1 MRAAQW
7 RSHHRPAK
15 SRLMA
20 VLAAPAL
27 DVTDDRLAARNA
39 LVLGMAQALAG
50 GNNTVI
56 TATTGIIGSMLAP
69 DPALVTVPISTM
81 VLGMW
86 IGTLPFGM
94 LAKAFGRRF
103 ALQTGSVF
111 GMLSG
116 LVSYTAVMHGSFA
129 ILLLGTFCGGL
140 YAAAHQSYRFAA
152 ADTASPA
159 FRPKAVAWVLAGG
172 MFAAIIGS
180 QLVIFTKD
188 LIPAYLFAGTF
199 LAQSVCAALAAC
211 VLMFVKIPRPPVSQ
225 SFADG
230 RPLIAIVRQSRFIVA
245 VACGVASY
253 AMMNMVMTSAPL
265 AMVMC
270 NHSVNEAAL
279 GIQWHVL
286 GMYAPSFITGSL
298 ILRFGVR
305 RMMAL
310 GLSIIVGAAAIGL
323 LGITLWNFWI
333 GLAVLGV
340 GWNFAFISATTLVTE
355 CHDPHER
362 NKVQAFNDFMVFGS
376 MAVGSFSSG
385 ALLSRYGW
393 NAVNEM
399 VFPVILVAAL
409 LLAWGSLLRRPNPV

>member
-1 MRAAQW
+1 
-7 RSHHRPAK
+7 
-15 SRLMA
+15 MA
-20 VLAAPAL
+20 VLAEPAI
-27 DVTDDRLAARNA
+27 DITDDRLAARNA
-39 LVLGMAQALAG
+39 LVLAVAQALAG

-56 TATTGIIGSMLAP
+56 TATTGIVGSMLAP
-69 DPALVTVPISTM
+69 DPALMTVPISTM

-86 IGTLPFGM
+86 IGTLPVGM

-103 ALQTGSVF
+103 ALQTGSAF

-116 LVSYTAVMHGSFA
+116 LVSYTAVVHGSFA
-129 ILLLGTFCGGL
+129 LLLLGTFCGGL

-152 ADTASPA
+152 ADTASPS

-172 MFAAIIGS
+172 VFAAVIGS
-180 QLVIFTKD
+180 QLVIFTKT
-188 LIPAYLFAGTF
+188 LIPATLFAATF
-199 LAQSVCAALAAC
+199 LAQSACAALAAI
-211 VLMFVKIPRPPVSQ
+211 VLIAVNIPRPPVAQ
-225 SFADG
+225 SLADG
-230 RPLIAIVRQSRFIVA
+230 RPLIAIVRQPRFIVA

-270 NHSVNEAAL
+270 NHSVNEATL

-305 RMMAL
+305 QMMAL
-310 GLSIIVGAAAIGL
+310 GLTMIVGAAVIGL

-376 MAVGSFSSG
+376 MAIGSFSSG

-393 NAVNEM
+393 DAVNGM

-409 LLAWGSLLRRPNPV
+409 LLAWGSLMRRPQPV

>member
-1 MRAAQW
+1 
-7 RSHHRPAK
+7 
-15 SRLMA
+15 MA
-20 VLAAPAL
+20 VIAEPAI
-27 DVTDDRLAARNA
+27 DVTDDRLAGRNA
-39 LVLGMAQALAG
+39 LVLAVAQALAG

-69 DPALVTVPISTM
+69 DPALVTLPISVM

-86 IGTLPFGM
+86 IGTIPVGM

-103 ALQTGSVF
+103 ALQTGSAF
-111 GMLSG
+111 GVLSG
-116 LVSYTAVMHGSFA
+116 LVSYMAVMRGSFL

-152 ADTASPA
+152 ADTASER
-159 FRPKAVAWVLAGG
+159 FRPKAVSWVFAGG
-172 MFAAIIGS
+172 VFAAIIGS

-188 LIPAYLFAGTF
+188 IIPTHLFAATF
-199 LAQSVCAALAAC
+199 LGQSACALLAAG
-211 VLMFVKIPRPPVSQ
+211 VLLLLRIPRPRVSH
-225 SFADG
+225 SFTDG
-230 RPLIAIVRQSRFIVA
+230 RPLVEIVRQPRFLVA
-245 VACGVASY
+245 VTCGVASY

-265 AMVMC
+265 AMIMC

-298 ILRFGVR
+298 IVRFGVR
-305 RMMAL
+305 RMMAI
-310 GLSIIVGAAAIGL
+310 GLTMIATAAAIDL

-362 NKVQAFNDFMVFGS
+362 NKVQAFNDFLVFGS

-385 ALLSRYGW
+385 VLLSSYGW
-393 NAVNEM
+393 AGLNAV
-399 VFPVILVAAL
+399 VFPVILVAAVL
-409 LLAWGSLLRRPNPV
+409 LTWGSLMRRPSTV

>member
-1 MRAAQW
+1 MGVIAE
-7 RSHHRPAK
+7 PAI
-15 SRLMA
+15 
-20 VLAAPAL
+20 
-27 DVTDDRLAARNA
+27 DVTDDRLAGRNA
-39 LVLGMAQALAG
+39 LVLAVAQALAG

-56 TATTGIIGSMLAP
+56 AATTGIIGSILAP
-69 DPALVTVPISTM
+69 DPALATLPISVM

-86 IGTLPFGM
+86 TGTIPVGM

-103 ALQTGSVF
+103 ALQTGSAF
-111 GMLSG
+111 GVLSG
-116 LVSYTAVMHGSFA
+116 LVSYTAVMRGSFL

-152 ADTASPA
+152 ADTASER
-159 FRPKAVAWVLAGG
+159 FRPKAVSWVFAGG
-172 MFAAIIGS
+172 VFAAIIGS

-188 LIPAYLFAGTF
+188 ILPTHLFAATF
-199 LAQSVCAALAAC
+199 LGQSACALLAAG
-211 VLMFVKIPRPPVSQ
+211 VLKFLRIPRPRVSH

-230 RPLIAIVRQSRFIVA
+230 RPLIEIIRQPRFVIA

-298 ILRFGVR
+298 IVWFGVR
-305 RMMAL
+305 RMMA
-310 GLSIIVGAAAIGL
+310 IGL
-323 LGITLWNFWI
+323 TMIATAATIDLMGLTLWNFWI
-333 GLAVLGV
+333 GLAVLGI

-362 NKVQAFNDFMVFGS
+362 NKVQAFNDFLIFGS

-385 ALLSRYGW
+385 VLLSSYGW
-393 NAVNEM
+393 AGLNEV
-399 VFPVILVAAL
+399 VFPVILVAAVL
-409 LLAWGSLLRRPNPV
+409 LTWGSLMRRPTTV

>member
-1 MRAAQW
+1 
-7 RSHHRPAK
+7 
-15 SRLMA
+15 MA
-20 VLAAPAL
+20 VLAEPAI

-39 LVLGMAQALAG
+39 LVLAVAQALAG

-69 DPALVTVPISTM
+69 SPALVTLPISMM

-86 IGTLPFGM
+86 SGTLPVGM

-111 GMLSG
+111 GILSG
-116 LVSYTAVMHGSFA
+116 LISYTALMHGSFA

-152 ADTASPA
+152 ADTASA
-159 FRPKAVAWVLAGG
+159 QFRPKAVSWVFAGG
-172 MFAAIIGS
+172 IFAAIIGS

-188 LIPAYLFAGTF
+188 AVPSYLFAGTF
-199 LAQSVCAALAAC
+199 VAQSVCAALAAL
-211 VLMFVKIPRPPVSQ
+211 VLMLVKIPRPRVSH

-230 RPLIAIVRQSRFIVA
+230 RPLIEIIRQPKFIVA
-245 VACGVASY
+245 VTSGVASY
-253 AMMNMVMTSAPL
+253 AMMNVVMTSAPL

-305 RMMAL
+305 PMMAL
-310 GLSIIVGAAAIGL
+310 GLTMILGAATIGL
-323 LGITLWNFWI
+323 LGIALWNFWI

-362 NKVQAFNDFMVFGS
+362 NKVQAFNDFLVFGS

-385 ALLSRYGW
+385 ALLSGFGW
-393 NAVNEM
+393 SAVNEV
-399 VFPVILVAAL
+399 VFPVILVAAV
-409 LLAWGSLLRRPNPV
+409 LLAWGSLVRRPNPV